1 MRKKLLFIFN
11 PKAGKGQIR
20 NSLIDI
26 IDIFNQ
32 NGYEVIA
39 HVTQHPRDAYEMVLE
54 YESSVD
60 MIVCSGGD
68 GTLDEVVT
76 GIMDKNSQTPV
87 GYIPAG
93 STNDFANS
101 LFMPKSMTAAAE
113 NIMENILYNCDVGR
127 LNDQTFIY
135 VAAFGI
141 FTDVSYLTSQDMK
154 NAFGHAAYILE
165 GVKSLFDIKSYQV
178 KVESDDFSVEG
189 DFVYGMVTNSR
200 MVGGFRN
207 LTGRNVDM
215 DDGLFE
221 VTLVKRPSNPL
232 ELQKII
238 SALLAQENDAEL
250 FYSFK
255 TAHILFTS
263 DEPLPW
269 TLDGEYG
276 GEHNTADV
284 VNRHKAL
291 NLLLKSTKEDE

>member
-1 MRKKLLFIFN
+1 MRQKLLFVFN

-20 NSLIDI
+20 NCLLDI
-26 IDIFNQ
+26 IDIFTKH
-32 NGYEVIA
+32 GFEVIT
-39 HVTQHPRDAYEMVLE
+39 HVTQAPRDAYEMVLE